1 MRLEIQ
7 APRDTLPEPVKSYAE
22 KRFRKLA
29 RRLHAE
35 TLIEVTFSKERNPS
49 IRDGH
54 FAEAVVH
61 TKGPNIVGRE
71 SAPTFEAAIDR
82 LVEKLER
89 QIERQRDKRV
99 LEPRRVAQKR
109 AAAGV
114 EAPLPEAPEA
124 LEEPAGGTG
133 EAAA

>member
-7 APRDTLPEPVKSYAE
+7 APRDTIPEPVRSYTE
-22 KRFRKLA
+22 KRFGKLA

-35 TLIEVTFSKERNPS
+35 TLIEVTLSKERNPS

-71 SAPTFEAAIDR
+71 SAPTFEAAIDV

-99 LEPRRVAQKR
+99 LEPRRAVQRKPVPAP
-109 AAAGV
+109 A
-114 EAPLPEAPEA
+114 EAD
-124 LEEPAGGTG
+124 EPPA
-133 EAAA
+133 

>member
-7 APRDTLPEPVKSYAE
+7 APRDTIPEPVKSYTE
-22 KRFRKLA
+22 KRFGKLA

-35 TLIEVTFSKERNPS
+35 TLIEVTLSKERNPS

-61 TKGPNIVGRE
+61 TKGPNIVGSE
-71 SAPTFEAAIDR
+71 SAPTFEAAIDM

-99 LEPRRVAQKR
+99 LEPRRAVQRGAVAP
-109 AAAGV
+109 
-114 EAPLPEAPEA
+114 APPPPEA
-124 LEEPAGGTG
+124 EEPPA
-133 EAAA
+133 

>member
-1 MRLEIQ
+1 MRLEVK
-7 APRDTLPEPVKSYAE
+7 ALHDTLTDPVRTYAE
-22 KRFRKLA
+22 KRLGKLSK
-29 RRLHAE
+29 RLRPD
-35 TLIEVTFSKERNPS
+35 TLVEVTLSKEGNPS

-54 FAEAVVH
+54 SAEAIIY

-71 SAPTFEAAIDR
+71 SAPTYEAALDQ

-99 LEPRRVAQKR
+99 LEPRRKATK
-109 AAAGV
+109 GV
-114 EAPLPEAPEA
+114 GLPGEAV
-124 LEEPAGGTG
+124 EPSEGAGGPG

>member
-7 APRDTLPEPVKSYAE
+7 ALRDTLPDPVRSYTE
-22 KRFRKLA
+22 KRFQKLA
-29 RRLHAE
+29 RRVHPG
-35 TLIEVTFSKERNPS
+35 TLVEVTLSKERNPS

-54 FAEAVVH
+54 VAEAVAY

-71 SAPTFEAAIDR
+71 SAPTWEAAIDR

-99 LEPRRVAQKR
+99 LEPRRAAQK
-109 AAAGV
+109 GV
-114 EAPLPEAPEA
+114 EPVPPGESVGHP
-124 LEEPAGGTG
+124 EEPTGTPG

>member
-7 APRDTLPEPVKSYAE
+7 APKDTLPEPVKSYTE
-22 KRFRKLA
+22 KRFGKLA
-29 RRLHAE
+29 RRLHRE
-35 TLIEVTFSKERNPS
+35 TLVEVTLTKERNPS

-54 FAEAVVH
+54 FAEAVVY

-71 SAPTFEAAIDR
+71 SAPTFEAAIDM

-99 LEPRRVAQKR
+99 LEPRRAVQRGAI
-109 AAAGV
+109 
-114 EAPLPEAPEA
+114 APGPPAPDESDSSPE
-124 LEEPAGGTG
+124 
-133 EAAA
+133 

>member
-7 APRDTLPEPVKSYAE
+7 ALRDTLPEPVRSYTE
-22 KRFRKLA
+22 KRFQKLA
-29 RRLHAE
+29 RRMHAD
-35 TLIEVTFSKERNPS
+35 TLVEVTLSKERNPS

-54 FAEAVVH
+54 VAEAVVH
-61 TKGPNIVGRE
+61 SKGPNIVGRE
-71 SAPTFEAAIDR
+71 SAPTYEAAIDK

-99 LEPRRVAQKR
+99 LEPRRGAQKGSVSR
-109 AAAGV
+109 PSP
-114 EAPLPEAPEA
+114 EELPA
-124 LEEPAGGTG
+124 LPEEPASETD